1 MAEPVNGDYER
12 RISVIETKVDM
23 FIDEMRDFKT
33 EMRDRDNQRAAEI
46 RALDEKIL
54 KLQESTD
61 EKILKLQER
70 TDAKF
75 DKIESKIGKLEEK
88 IDSLSTHVRNLAVT
102 AMIGIGAM
110 AVAVIGI
117 AYSVMNKM

>member
-1 MAEPVNGDYER
+1 MAASDSE

-23 FIDEMRDFKT
+23 FIDEMR
-33 EMRDRDNQRAAEI
+33 EQNRMRAAEI
-46 RALDEKIL
+46 RAMDERIL

-61 EKILKLQER
+61 
-70 TDAKF
+70 AKF
-75 DKIESKIGKLEEK
+75 EKLEEK
-88 IDSLSTHVRNLAVT
+88 LDNMGKHVRNLAVT

-117 AYSVMNKM
+117 TYAVISKM

>member
-1 MAEPVNGDYER
+1 MTDNISE

-23 FIDEMRDFKT
+23 FIDEMREQNK
-33 EMRDRDNQRAAEI
+33 MRAAEI
-46 RALDEKIL
+46 RAMDEKIL

-61 EKILKLQER
+61 
-70 TDAKF
+70 AKF
-75 DKIESKIGKLEEK
+75 DKIDAKFSKLEEK
-88 IDSLSTHVRNLAVT
+88 IDGMGKHVRNLAVT

-117 AYSVMNKM
+117 AYAAVTKM

>member
-1 MAEPVNGDYER
+1 MSEPVNGDYER
-12 RISVIETKVDM
+12 RISITETKVDM
-23 FIDEMRDFKT
+23 FIDEMREQNK
-33 EMRDRDNQRAAEI
+33 MRAAEI

-54 KLQESTD
+54 KLQERTD
-61 EKILKLQER
+61 E
-70 TDAKF
+70 KF

-88 IDSLSTHVRNLAVT
+88 IDSLGMHVRNLAVT

>member
-23 FIDEMRDFKT
+23 FIDEMR
-33 EMRDRDNQRAAEI
+33 EQNRMRAAEI

-54 KLQESTD
+54 KLQERTD
-61 EKILKLQER
+61 E
-70 TDAKF
+70 KF

-88 IDSLSTHVRNLAVT
+88 IDSLGMHVRNLAVT

>member
-1 MAEPVNGDYER
+1 MADNISE

-23 FIDEMRDFKT
+23 FIDEMREQNK
-33 EMRDRDNQRAAEI
+33 MRAAEI
-46 RALDEKIL
+46 RAMDEKIL

-61 EKILKLQER
+61 AKILKLQES

-75 DKIESKIGKLEEK
+75 SKLEEK
-88 IDSLSTHVRNLAVT
+88 LDSMGKHVRNLAVT

-117 AYSVMNKM
+117 AYAAVTKM

>member
-1 MAEPVNGDYER
+1 MADNISE

-23 FIDEMRDFKT
+23 FIDEMREQNK
-33 EMRDRDNQRAAEI
+33 MRAAEI
-46 RALDEKIL
+46 RAMDEKIL

-61 EKILKLQER
+61 AKFDKI
-70 TDAKF
+70 DAKF
-75 DKIESKIGKLEEK
+75 DKIGAKFSKLEEK
-88 IDSLSTHVRNLAVT
+88 IDGMGKHVRNLAVT

-117 AYSVMNKM
+117 AYAAVTKM

>member
-1 MAEPVNGDYER
+1 MPDNISE

-23 FIDEMRDFKT
+23 FIDEMREQNK
-33 EMRDRDNQRAAEI
+33 MRAAEI
-46 RALDEKIL
+46 RAMDEKIL

-61 EKILKLQER
+61 AKILKLQES

-75 DKIESKIGKLEEK
+75 DKIDAKFDKIDAKFSKLEEK
-88 IDSLSTHVRNLAVT
+88 IDGMGKHVRNLAVT

-117 AYSVMNKM
+117 AYAAVTKM

>member
-1 MAEPVNGDYER
+1 MSEPVNGDYER

-23 FIDEMRDFKT
+23 FIDEMREQNK
-33 EMRDRDNQRAAEI
+33 MRAAEI

-54 KLQESTD
+54 KLQERTD
-61 EKILKLQER
+61 E
-70 TDAKF
+70 KF

-88 IDSLSTHVRNLAVT
+88 IDSLGMHVRNLAVT

>member
-1 MAEPVNGDYER
+1 MTDNISE

-23 FIDEMRDFKT
+23 FIDEMREQNK
-33 EMRDRDNQRAAEI
+33 MRAAEI
-46 RALDEKIL
+46 RAMDEKIL

-61 EKILKLQER
+61 
-70 TDAKF
+70 AKF
-75 DKIESKIGKLEEK
+75 DKIDAKFSKLEEK
-88 IDSLSTHVRNLAVT
+88 LDGMGKHVRNLAVT

-117 AYSVMNKM
+117 AYAAVTKM

>member
-1 MAEPVNGDYER
+1 MATSDSE

-23 FIDEMRDFKT
+23 FIDEMR
-33 EMRDRDNQRAAEI
+33 EQNRMRAAEI
-46 RALDEKIL
+46 RAMDEKIL

-61 EKILKLQER
+61 AKILKLQES

-75 DKIESKIGKLEEK
+75 EKLEEK
-88 IDSLSTHVRNLAVT
+88 LDNMGKHVRNLAVT

-117 AYSVMNKM
+117 TYAVISKM

>member
-1 MAEPVNGDYER
+1 MAASDSE

-23 FIDEMRDFKT
+23 FIDEMR
-33 EMRDRDNQRAAEI
+33 EQNRMRAAEI

-54 KLQESTD
+54 KLQERTD
-61 EKILKLQER
+61 E
-70 TDAKF
+70 KF

-88 IDSLSTHVRNLAVT
+88 LDSLGMHVRNLAVT

>member
-23 FIDEMRDFKT
+23 FIDEMR
-33 EMRDRDNQRAAEI
+33 EQNRMRAAEI

-54 KLQESTD
+54 KLQERTD
-61 EKILKLQER
+61 E
-70 TDAKF
+70 KF

-88 IDSLSTHVRNLAVT
+88 LDSLGMHVRNLAVT

>member
-23 FIDEMRDFKT
+23 FIDEMR
-33 EMRDRDNQRAAEI
+33 EQNRMRAAEI

-88 IDSLSTHVRNLAVT
+88 IDSLGMHVRNLAVT

>member
-1 MAEPVNGDYER
+1 MTDNISE

-23 FIDEMRDFKT
+23 FIDEMREQNK
-33 EMRDRDNQRAAEI
+33 MRAAEI
-46 RALDEKIL
+46 RAMDEKIL

-61 EKILKLQER
+61 AKILKLQES

-75 DKIESKIGKLEEK
+75 DKIDAKFDKIDAKISKLEEK
-88 IDSLSTHVRNLAVT
+88 IDGMGKHVRNLAVT

-110 AVAVIGI
+110 AAAVIGI
-117 AYSVMNKM
+117 TYAAVTKM